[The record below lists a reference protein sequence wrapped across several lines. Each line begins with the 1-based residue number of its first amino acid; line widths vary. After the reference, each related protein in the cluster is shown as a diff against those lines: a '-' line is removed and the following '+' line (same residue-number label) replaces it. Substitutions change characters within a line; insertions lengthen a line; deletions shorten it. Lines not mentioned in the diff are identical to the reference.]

1 MKKKILLYHQIY
13 SNSSATS
20 IQARLL
26 GAAFSLV
33 ILLSEVF
40 SSAPA
45 DEGGWQM
52 PVCF

>member
-1 MKKKILLYHQIY
+1 MY

-26 GAAFSLV
+26 GAAFILV

-40 SSAPA
+40 STAPA
-45 DEGGWQM
+45 DERGWQT
-52 PVCF
+52 PVRF